1 MNIFY
6 YVYNVFEYKINQNV
20 QLFIFKIMKR
30 LLIYMASAVVLS
42 ASAYGVYDYSQLKQ
56 PLSDVELDNI
66 EAISA
71 IDEKPGIYDLY
82 ASGIYCTVWS
92 GGYTKIGEKPKCY
105 KGGIYDCA
113 DCVLHY

>member
-30 LLIYMASAVVLS
+30 LLIYIASAVVLS

-71 IDEKPGIYDLY
+71 IDEKPGSYHLY
-82 ASGIYCTVWS
+82 
-92 GGYTKIGEKPKCY
+92 GGGRLCKVYVAGDWKDGQVPTCVT
-105 KGGIYDCA
+105 GGIYDCV
-113 DCVLHY
+113 DCVVQY